1 MLIYEIKGQKII
13 KLRASGQVLT
23 MVKDVGILIATLYH
37 SQANQ
42 YLKDAFRD
50 AVERMVTE
58 GILWEPD
65 MAPDDA
71 VSVLLDLSQPGMQE
85 LVEKIEGTMG
95 GGDVGADEDEEDE
108 DEEDEDD
115 EDSYEDEDDED
126 PDGEEED
133 EE

>member
-23 MVKDVGILIATLYH
+23 MATDVGILIATLYH

-65 MAPDDA
+65 MAPDDS

-95 GGDVGADEDEEDE
+95 GDVGAEDE
-108 DEEDEDD
+108 DEEDEDF
-115 EDSYEDEDDED
+115 YEDEDDEED
-126 PDGEEED
+126 LPEDEED
-133 EE
+133 EADEV

>member
-23 MVKDVGILIATLYH
+23 MATDVGILIATLYH

-42 YLKDAFRD
+42 YLKDAFRG

-65 MAPDDA
+65 MAPDDT

-85 LVEKIEGTMG
+85 LVERIEGTMG
-95 GGDVGADEDEEDE
+95 GDVGAED
-108 DEEDEDD
+108 EDEDD
-115 EDSYEDEDDED
+115 EDLGADEYEDDEED

>member
-23 MVKDVGILIATLYH
+23 MATDVGILIATLYH

-65 MAPDDA
+65 MAPDDS

-85 LVEKIEGTMG
+85 LVERIEGAMEDDVF
-95 GGDVGADEDEEDE
+95 GDDEDEEDE
-108 DEEDEDD
+108 DF
-115 EDSYEDEDDED
+115 YEDEDDEED
-126 PDGEEED
+126 LPEDEED
-133 EE
+133 EADEV

>member
-23 MVKDVGILIATLYH
+23 MATDVGILIAALYH

-65 MAPDDA
+65 MAPDDT

-85 LVEKIEGTMG
+85 LVERIEGAME
-95 GGDVGADEDEEDE
+95 GDVVPEDDEDDEDEEDE
-108 DEEDEDD
+108 DFYEGEDD
-115 EDSYEDEDDED
+115 EEDLPED
-126 PDGEEED
+126 EED
-133 EE
+133 EEDEV

>member
-23 MVKDVGILIATLYH
+23 MATDVGILIATLYH

-65 MAPDDA
+65 MAPDDT
-71 VSVLLDLSQPGMQE
+71 VSVLLDLSQPGMRE
-85 LVEKIEGTMG
+85 LVERIEGAMEDDVF
-95 GGDVGADEDEEDE
+95 GDDEDEEDE
-108 DEEDEDD
+108 DF
-115 EDSYEDEDDED
+115 YEDEDDEED
-126 PDGEEED
+126 LPEDEED
-133 EE
+133 EADEV